1 MLPPQLPLSCPFFYK
16 SFAIDYFYIYVDYN
30 YVNMWYYLPDWFKW
44 IKGKPAPS
52 PREEALSEIIK
63 KRAEEQNAII
73 ERQRAED
80 AKKVEESKVAEK
92 DFFE

>member
-30 YVNMWYYLPDWFKW
+30 YVDMWYYLPEWFKW
-44 IKGKPAPS
+44 FKGKPAPS
-52 PREEALSEIIK
+52 PQEEALSEIIK